1 MKRDFEYGQR
11 VRSYGKEL
19 GGHMEKVKFTGS
31 FPKMHCQTY
40 PFRFADKVKGKGY
53 KTAFRDYV
61 LPELEERFGSVFPKS
76 KGWQHLHRKVKG
88 RADRE
93 FLLQKEDERIHFHF
107 VYKEEKKIREEELSV
122 QLLAANM
129 KKFLAVLLGQPLTY
143 TEIGSVL
150 SDKKLIFVNEETLYT
165 QCALSRNKALL
176 QNFLLKKIGDP
187 GVKNK
192 KPSDLSLDA
201 VYGEDTVF
209 PEVLCTTEGTNLY
222 YPEFASRCAFCDIAY
237 RNLRELKE
245 KNLIEMDQA
254 KLRLVNKAK
263 NPEFY
268 VLKNILDEDSTA
280 EYGLITREKED
291 PMNGYRCDIDCFMNT
306 KSPAFAFFTIKNK
319 EGRELFTKKFF
330 REWKIRKTDLQGFMR
345 ENRSLLCDMDNELK
359 EKGNF
364 EGDKKEKLS
373 RLLTEFAEAVF
384 MNRPVKPIIV
394 TERTNA
400 WERVKGG
407 RSKNKTF
414 QDIEDLL
421 EFNSQVLFSGIGGKE
436 ITEADI
442 EKAME
447 TARRLEENAV
457 FKFDFT
463 DRITFLR
470 SVAKF
475 ADPRFQN
482 D

>member
-1 MKRDFEYGQR
+1 MRY
-11 VRSYGKEL
+11 
-19 GGHMEKVKFTGS
+19 MEKTRF
-31 FPKMHCQTY
+31 
-40 PFRFADKVKGKGY
+40 FR
-53 KTAFRDYV
+53 
-61 LPELEERFGSVFPKS
+61 
-76 KGWQHLHRKVKG
+76 
-88 RADRE
+88 
-93 FLLQKEDERIHFHF
+93 
-107 VYKEEKKIREEELSV
+107 
-122 QLLAANM
+122 
-129 KKFLAVLLGQPLTY
+129 
-143 TEIGSVL
+143 
-150 SDKKLIFVNEETLYT
+150 
-165 QCALSRNKALL
+165 
-176 QNFLLKKIGDP
+176 
-187 GVKNK
+187 
-192 KPSDLSLDA
+192 
-201 VYGEDTVF
+201 
-209 PEVLCTTEGTNLY
+209 TNLCF
-222 YPEFASRCAFCDIAY
+222 PEFASKCAFCDIAY

-268 VLKNILDEDSTA
+268 VLKNILDEDSTT
-280 EYGLITREKED
+280 EDGLITREKED

-345 ENRSLLCDMDNELK
+345 ENRSLLRAMDNELK
-359 EKGNF
+359 EKGNI

-373 RLLTEFAEAVF
+373 RLLTEFAEKVF

-394 TERTNA
+394 AERTNA
-400 WERVKGG
+400 LERVKGG

-442 EKAME
+442 EKAIE
-447 TARRLEENAV
+447 TARRLEKRKV

-463 DRITFLR
+463 DRIAFLR

-475 ADPRFQN
+475 TDPRSR
-482 D
+482 DD